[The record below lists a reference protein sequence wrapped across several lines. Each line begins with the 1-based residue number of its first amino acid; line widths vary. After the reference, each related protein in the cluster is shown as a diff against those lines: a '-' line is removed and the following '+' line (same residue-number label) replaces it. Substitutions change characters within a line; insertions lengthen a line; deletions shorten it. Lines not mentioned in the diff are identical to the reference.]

1 MARLS
6 EIIISWWL
14 FITSQFSFDFITTN
28 IMTKQRGKSTKE
40 LEQLMKNLT
49 TKMQE
54 VTSNVAVS
62 EKNQKQY
69 VRLQL

>member
-14 FITSQFSFDFITTN
+14 FITSQFSFDFITPN